1 MSTVVLVLLALVFAE
16 GCLLA
21 LAPALVKRM
30 IGSASE
36 RALQV
41 AGLLEA
47 VAALVLLVL
56 IYT

>member
-30 IGSASE
+30 VASASE
-36 RALQV
+36 RGLQV
-41 AGLLEA
+41 VGFIEA